1 VSSPEARSQAAL
13 AGRRSASLL
22 IVATVAAGVA
32 LYFAQEIFIPIA
44 LGLVFTALL
53 RPVVRAL
60 SRFRI
65 PAPATATLVVL
76 SCVGVFAAS
85 VFLFSRPVRA
95 WVNEAPKTLAAARGK
110 LEKLRRPIKQVSQ
123 AVEKVQKEVTGAEE
137 KAKPAQAAAPASSP
151 AIPAFVG
158 RVFATTTGILGALL
172 QTIVI
177 VFLLLATGDLF
188 TRKLAAVMSKPVTG
202 TAEST
207 VGAAEAVMRRYLIVT
222 ALINAGQGLVI
233 IPVMMLIGMPNPA
246 LWGLLTF
253 VFEFLPYIGALF
265 MVVALSITGFATFDS
280 LGHDIN
286 HSEQCGEPLR
296 LRQRFTGE
304 PVSCSPRCPGRMVSV
319 GSSRS
324 VRGGAAA
331 CRRESLCRPLRSGLT
346 ARNYPGRVR
355 GGASHPR
362 AEGTCHLTRSYL

>member
-280 LGHDIN
+280 LGHVLLAPIAYITISTIQN
-286 HSEQCGEPLR
+286 NAVSPFAYGSGLRVNPLVV
-296 LRQRFTGE
+296 LLG
-304 PVSCSPRCPGRMVSV
+304 VLV
-319 GSSRS
+319 GWFLWG
-324 VRGGAAA
+324 VAGAFVAVPLLAA
-331 CRRESLCRPLRSGLT
+331 VKVFADRSGRDSRLAT
-346 ARNYPGRVR
+346 ILD
-355 GGASHPR
+355 
-362 AEGTCHLTRSYL
+362 E